1 MRFATSGSSSA
12 SDSADLRFLVV
23 FFSTSS
29 VIGVFHQIGPTMI
42 PSPEQH
48 EMHPVFTF
56 GVKRCCGALD
66 AIGTRQML
74 AVPKFV
80 ADF

>member
-1 MRFATSGSSSA
+1 
-12 SDSADLRFLVV
+12 
-23 FFSTSS
+23 
-29 VIGVFHQIGPTMI
+29 
-42 PSPEQH
+42 
-48 EMHPVFTF
+48 MHPVFTF